1 MFGKPREAFSGAILP
16 VAFGSRSEQ
25 VAAARA
31 LLEHRRKGCIVRA
44 KLAEREAR
52 TQESWAASA
61 LAGTEYPHVMLARR
75 HRAEARAYRDQA
87 GVIDDLL
94 AKLPK
99 LEGKGIAVMD
109 EFLRWLESDAGDSDM
124 EASVRKLSAGM
135 KPLIEELDLD
145 GPEPE
150 VARAA
155 VPQAKLSDLQR
166 AVAAAEADPQVSA
179 LLGAKGAAERRE
191 RALASPG
198 LKPPHP
204 YFSHLINDVLRFVYF
219 EGLSYEETAE
229 RVGISPSAVAGM
241 ATRALRLLALYRQDP
256 ELAERRASQLLDP
269 LRFFE
274 QARSAAERRYAARRH
289 PEVRELFGKLC
300 EREAAVLDGLY
311 WEGRTLQEVGRGLGL
326 TKERVRQLGNKAL
339 RKLNYSFKLEQRREA
354 DEARVD
360 EVRQVLRGT
369 NTLKQAAEALSFTP
383 YELLAYLGRMD
394 LPLSDAPSLVNDWRV
409 EALRAARTA
418 PQRLRV
424 ARLYPEFRPPH
435 VFLSEDENRVLE
447 GLYWRGQTYQEA
459 KGVDVWSCWASV
471 AQLKELEVS
480 ALDQLAFYLRHNDLL
495 YYRLDE

>member
-1 MFGKPREAFSGAILP
+1 MVKARTPTHRSTLLP
-16 VAFGSRSEQ
+16 VALATRSEG
-25 VAAARA
+25 VDEARA
-31 LLEHRRKGCIVRA
+31 LLVRWRRGCIVRA
-44 KLAEREAR
+44 RVAEREAR
-52 TQESWAASA
+52 TQESWAGLA
-61 LAGTEYPHVMLARR
+61 LAGTEYPHVMLACR
-75 HRAEARAYRDQA
+75 HGAEARRYRDQA
-87 GVIDDLL
+87 GVIDDML

-99 LEGKGIAVMD
+99 LEGRGVVIMD
-109 EFLRWLESDAGDSDM
+109 EFLRWVESDDGNSDM
-124 EASVRKLSAGM
+124 EASVLKLSAGM

-166 AVAAAEADPQVSA
+166 AVAATEADPQVSA

-191 RALASPG
+191 RALASPE

-204 YFSHLINDVLRFVYF
+204 YFSHLVNDVLTFVYF

-241 ATRALRLLALYRQDP
+241 ATRALRFLALYRQDP
-256 ELAERRASQLLDP
+256 ELSDRRASQLLDP
-269 LRFFE
+269 LRSFE
-274 QARSAAERRYAARRH
+274 QARNAAERRYAARRH

-311 WEGRTLQEVGRGLGL
+311 WEGKTLQEVGQGLGL

-339 RKLNYSFKLEQRREA
+339 RKLSYSFKLEQRREA
-354 DEARVD
+354 DQARVD
-360 EVRQVLRGT
+360 EVRQALRDT
-369 NTLKQAAEALSFTP
+369 DTLEQAARALSLTP
-383 YELLAYLGRMD
+383 LELLTYLGRMD
-394 LPLSDAPSLVNDWRV
+394 LPLSDAPSLVDDWRV
-409 EALRAARTA
+409 KALRAARTA
-418 PQRLRV
+418 PTRLRV
-424 ARLYPEFRPPH
+424 AGLYPELRPPH

-459 KGVDVWSCWASV
+459 KGVDAWSYWGSV

-480 ALDQLAFYLRHNDLL
+480 ALDKLAFYLRHNDLS
-495 YYRLDE
+495 YYRLEE